1 MSTNQFDNVVADDS
15 DARYSK
21 LKETFKEEIKK
32 RFTCEDYDPI
42 VE

>member
-1 MSTNQFDNVVADDS
+1 MSVTFENIIPDVKDPK
-15 DARYSK
+15 YKK

>member
-1 MSTNQFDNVVADDS
+1 MSNTFDNVTPNDNDS
-15 DARYSK
+15 RYKK